1 MTIYICDDSKSD
13 LLRLN
18 HHLQEYLSH
27 QDQKITIESFQSGE
41 ELLRRY
47 EETMEKPS
55 LIFLD
60 IYMDDPD
67 GMSVAHTLREEHY
80 EGGLIFTTSS
90 MEHAMDSY
98 NVDALYYLQKPYDHE
113 DFMNAIRRCTSIF
126 EGTSKQYRINVQG
139 KELQIPR
146 LRNCPVKRRRFHR
159 NTFRLLR
166 NPLRYPL
173 PLQLPQLRCR
183 CWSLQSRRHMR

>member
-80 EGGLIFTTSS
+80 EGGLILRQAQWS
-90 MEHAMDSY
+90 M
-98 NVDALYYLQKPYDHE
+98 PWT
-113 DFMNAIRRCTSIF
+113 AI
-126 EGTSKQYRINVQG
+126 
-139 KELQIPR
+139 
-146 LRNCPVKRRRFHR
+146 
-159 NTFRLLR
+159 
-166 NPLRYPL
+166 
-173 PLQLPQLRCR
+173 
-183 CWSLQSRRHMR
+183 M

>member
-80 EGGLIFTTSS
+80 EGGLDF
-90 MEHAMDSY
+90 
-98 NVDALYYLQKPYDHE
+98 YDKLDGACH
-113 DFMNAIRRCTSIF
+113 
-126 EGTSKQYRINVQG
+126 G
-139 KELQIPR
+139 
-146 LRNCPVKRRRFHR
+146 
-159 NTFRLLR
+159 
-166 NPLRYPL
+166 
-173 PLQLPQLRCR
+173 QL
-183 CWSLQSRRHMR
+183 

>member
-67 GMSVAHTLREEHY
+67 GMSVRIHCVR
-80 EGGLIFTTSS
+80 
-90 MEHAMDSY
+90 
-98 NVDALYYLQKPYDHE
+98 
-113 DFMNAIRRCTSIF
+113 SI
-126 EGTSKQYRINVQG
+126 
-139 KELQIPR
+139 
-146 LRNCPVKRRRFHR
+146 
-159 NTFRLLR
+159 
-166 NPLRYPL
+166 
-173 PLQLPQLRCR
+173 
-183 CWSLQSRRHMR
+183 MRAD